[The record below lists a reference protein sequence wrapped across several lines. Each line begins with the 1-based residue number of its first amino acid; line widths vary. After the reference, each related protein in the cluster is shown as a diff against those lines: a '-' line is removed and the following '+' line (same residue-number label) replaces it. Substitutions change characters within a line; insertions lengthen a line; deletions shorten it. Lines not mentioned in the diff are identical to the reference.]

1 MAIMS
6 EEARTKRISDA
17 VQAQPA
23 DGERISLPW
32 QDTPR
37 ILPVVKLE
45 LEALVLNPNSHRIR
59 AQLESHPQRQLVKD
73 SPYGEEAQE
82 VIAELLS
89 ATEGFEDLKSN
100 LREEG
105 QRDAGVITHK
115 GLLVNANSRLVAMRD
130 LGQNYIRVAV
140 LPKDATEA
148 EITALELRLQM
159 QRELK
164 QEYTFTNEL
173 IFVEELISTYNRS
186 PQEVALDLRWAAS
199 RAPNDLAKGRA
210 QVEQASRLLSTI
222 RDVQEIS
229 GNTIPL
235 ADFDQAS
242 VALKEIDQVYQELVK
257 KDPERARIVRDTRL
271 VGVLVGLGYRE
282 LRRVD
287 EGFLLDYMIPAM
299 EDSDLLRKH
308 VPVLTSGSAAAGD
321 EVPGLKILPAADSA
335 SAEEPDPAP
344 LLALL
349 AKSREESSIE
359 MTGEDGPILL
369 TRESVIDSL
378 RTAMESAVEEAKAD
392 ERAENRLQAPID
404 FLKESDRKLRKALE
418 SYERMR
424 KAEDF
429 DHGRFAYLVRKVA
442 RTVEQ
447 LKAEIEKHR

>member
-73 SPYGEEAQE
+73 SPYCEEAQE

-89 ATEGFEDLKSN
+89 ATEGFEELKSN

-140 LPKDATEA
+140 LPQDATEA

-173 IFVEELISTYNRS
+173 LFVEELISTYNRS

-199 RAPNDLAKGRA
+199 RAPKDLAKGRA
-210 QVEQASRLLSTI
+210 QVEQASRLLSMI
-222 RDVQEIS
+222 RDVQETS

-282 LRRVD
+282 LRCVD
-287 EGFLLDYMIPAM
+287 EGFLPDYMIPAM

-321 EVPGLKILPAADSA
+321 AVPGLKILPAADPA

-369 TRESVIDSL
+369 TRESVIDSV